1 MRPLNLVLGIV
12 IALGLLIL
20 LGWTQVYA
28 EKRRALKICVWTGA
42 ILTLLVVRWFAP
54 FDVGPASWDD
64 MADWIMPDGYARHSV
79 ETSISAQQNWIVGET
94 KACSSFPLRDMEAYR
109 LGKEPGYIAASI
121 NCDDGP
127 MHTVTVNLYGRLILL
142 CYKNPR
148 RQQGQR
154 GRERARWVAIWRRR
168 VAMECGLCRSVR
180 TGSASGRVVG
190 LYTG

>member
-1 MRPLNLVLGIV
+1 VCCEIRYVLQHSSNAYFHNEIVQNIKESPACRSTVRGASGCSPAGIGPR
-12 IALGLLIL
+12 ARSEPEQPRLSTQPPPTAPSDNAADFLEFSYFHNGLL
-20 LGWTQVYA
+20 V
-28 EKRRALKICVWTGA
+28 
-42 ILTLLVVRWFAP
+42 
-54 FDVGPASWDD
+54 
-64 MADWIMPDGYARHSV
+64 
-79 ETSISAQQNWIVGET
+79 
-94 KACSSFPLRDMEAYR
+94 
-109 LGKEPGYIAASI
+109 
-121 NCDDGP
+121 
-127 MHTVTVNLYGRLILL
+127 LL